1 MSAEFWMKLS
11 GKLERLVLR
20 ISLLLAWIIVLSL
33 VTISAIDVIGRQ
45 VVYAGGET
53 INIVMAILFLN
64 MALLFIGA
72 AYLQDAHVRI
82 DILRERFPER
92 LRVWIELFG
101 NLAIILPICILII
114 YYGSS
119 QAFTNLRQGE
129 LIGDFGFLG
138 LKGLYEA
145 SVPVGF
151 FLFLLAS
158 ISVTIRNALFL
169 CGKTTISTTREE
181 NS

>member
-1 MSAEFWMKLS
+1 MSTDFWVKLS
-11 GKLERLVLR
+11 GKLERFVLR
-20 ISLLLAWIIVLSL
+20 ISLLLAWVIVLSL

-45 VVYAGGET
+45 VFFASGET
-53 INIVMAILFLN
+53 INTVMAILFLN

-82 DILRERFPER
+82 DILQERFPER
-92 LRVWIELFG
+92 LRIWIELIG
-101 NLAIILPICILII
+101 NLAIILPVCILII
-114 YYGSS
+114 YYGSI
-119 QAFTNLRQGE
+119 QALSNLRQGE
-129 LIGDFGFLG
+129 LLGDFGILG

-145 SVPVGF
+145 SVPAGF

-169 CGKTTISTTREE
+169 FGKTPLSTTREE
-181 NS
+181 IS